1 MRKNNNNH
9 NLCWL
14 FLSCFYSRSSS
25 TQVAPVPRFGL
36 IIKRSCWNVCP
47 HRGERERETGYRRR
61 TQFNYPH
68 IFQLPKYTKL
78 LNSAWQTSSKFWSPR
93 VVYTLKS
100 MGATTT
106 TSWPVPKTQMRKCS
120 RRRQGR
126 AGRRRSTV
134 EWLTACGKW
143 QMVLMTNEEPVSHP
157 VLGIFSFFG
166 YLALDVA
173 VVTPLD
179 QLDWL
184 AATPRARSTASHFSC
199 LSACL
204 PWMWLE

>member
-1 MRKNNNNH
+1 MFAH
-9 NLCWL
+9 
-14 FLSCFYSRSSS
+14 
-25 TQVAPVPRFGL
+25 TEET
-36 IIKRSCWNVCP
+36 
-47 HRGERERETGYRRR
+47 ERERQSRRR

-78 LNSAWQTSSKFWSPR
+78 LNSAAWQTSSKFWSPR
-93 VVYTLKS
+93 VVSYTLKS
-100 MGATTT
+100 NNDNKL
-106 TSWPVPKTQMRKCS
+106 TSSKK
-120 RRRQGR
+120 RRCENAAGEGR
-126 AGRRRSTV
+126 GQE

-184 AATPRARSTASHFSC
+184 AATPRAPGRQLRTLAACPPVC
-199 LSACL
+199 LGCD
-204 PWMWLE
+204 

>member
-1 MRKNNNNH
+1 MFAH
-9 NLCWL
+9 
-14 FLSCFYSRSSS
+14 
-25 TQVAPVPRFGL
+25 TE
-36 IIKRSCWNVCP
+36 
-47 HRGERERETGYRRR
+47 ERERERQSRRR

-126 AGRRRSTV
+126 AGQEEEENGGV
-134 EWLTACGKW
+134 ADGVWQVANGANDKW
-143 QMVLMTNEEPVSHP
+143 GASVPS
-157 VLGIFSFFG
+157 SFG
-166 YLALDVA
+166 YI
-173 VVTPLD
+173 
-179 QLDWL
+179 QLFRVFGSWRGCCHATWPTWL
-184 AATPRARSTASHFSC
+184 AGGHSTRPGDSFA
-199 LSACL
+199 L
-204 PWMWLE
+204 

>member
-1 MRKNNNNH
+1 MFAHTEETERQ
-9 NLCWL
+9 
-14 FLSCFYSRSSS
+14 
-25 TQVAPVPRFGL
+25 TQ
-36 IIKRSCWNVCP
+36 
-47 HRGERERETGYRRR
+47 RR

-78 LNSAWQTSSKFWSPR
+78 LNSAAWQTSSKFWSPR
-93 VVYTLKS
+93 VVSYTLKS
-100 MGATTT
+100 NDNNKL
-106 TSWPVPKTQMRKCS
+106 TSSKK
-120 RRRQGR
+120 RRCENA
-126 AGRRRSTV
+126 AGGERWNAWRRVAS
-134 EWLTACGKW
+134 GKWW

-184 AATPRARSTASHFSC
+184 AATPRAPGRQLRTLAACPPVC
-199 LSACL
+199 LGCD
-204 PWMWLE
+204 